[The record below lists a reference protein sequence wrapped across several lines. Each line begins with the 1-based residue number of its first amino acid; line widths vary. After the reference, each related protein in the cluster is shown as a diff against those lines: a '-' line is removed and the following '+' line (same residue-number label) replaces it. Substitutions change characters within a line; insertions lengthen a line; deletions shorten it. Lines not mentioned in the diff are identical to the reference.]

1 MNAVIARQNGDA
13 GDGGAG
19 AGGGDA
25 ATAAAEAGA
34 EARLVFDAAFVV
46 FDSIGAISNGSGFS
60 HKIAEIKNY
69 VKKCHDC
76 TTPRTRRS
84 SRGRDANG

>member
-46 FDSIGAISNGSGFS
+46 FDSIGMRA
-60 HKIAEIKNY
+60 
-69 VKKCHDC
+69 
-76 TTPRTRRS
+76 
-84 SRGRDANG
+84 

>member
-19 AGGGDA
+19 GGGGDA

-46 FDSIGAISNGSGFS
+46 FDSIGCDSSEGPPRFETSLGTFLVAQL
-60 HKIAEIKNY
+60 
-69 VKKCHDC
+69 KKK
-76 TTPRTRRS
+76 TV
-84 SRGRDANG
+84 

>member
-46 FDSIGAISNGSGFS
+46 FDSIGAIAAMAAGS
-60 HKIAEIKNY
+60 
-69 VKKCHDC
+69 
-76 TTPRTRRS
+76 RTKLLLK
-84 SRGRDANG
+84 

>member
-46 FDSIGAISNGSGFS
+46 FDSIGCDSSEGPPRFETSLVAQL
-60 HKIAEIKNY
+60 
-69 VKKCHDC
+69 KKK
-76 TTPRTRRS
+76 TFKY
-84 SRGRDANG
+84 NQWLFY